1 MRIASLLFIALTL
14 ASSVARAQQPLPE
27 LQPFNHIGYYEV
39 SWGGITVGG
48 LAIATYE
55 DAERYSMEAH
65 VKSNGLAWVITKH
78 KSATT
83 AEGIKRDGKYLPQR
97 FETHFHHRNKN
108 RHIILNYDENGKL
121 KDEFV
126 NPADPP
132 WKRKP
137 VPMELKESALDPLS
151 IFFVQRKRVYEAL
164 EDGGEQFT
172 LQMFDGRR
180 LTDMH
185 YFVHGR
191 QRVGWNMQDVP
202 VIRFNLS
209 RTPVAGYK
217 DSELEELRDKK
228 DPSVSLFLSD
238 DGRLIPLKLEIDGNA
253 GTFYANFKQRCDTIE
268 QCKKLLD

>member
-1 MRIASLLFIALTL
+1 MRLASLLFVALML
-14 ASSVARAQQPLPE
+14 AAPASAQQPLPE

-48 LAIATYE
+48 LVIATYE
-55 DAERYSMEAH
+55 DAERYGMEAH

-78 KSATT
+78 KSAT
-83 AEGIKRDGKYLPQR
+83 AIEGIKKNGKYLPQR
-97 FETHFHHRNKN
+97 FETHFFHRGKL
-108 RHIILNYDENGKL
+108 RHIILEYDESGKL
-121 KDEFV
+121 EREFV
-126 NPADPP
+126 NPPDPL

-137 VPMELKESALDPLS
+137 VPMELKEFALDPLS
-151 IFFVQRKRVYEAL
+151 IFFVQRQQVYDAL
-164 EDGGEQFT
+164 RESREQFT

-191 QRVGWNMQDVP
+191 KQVGWNMQDVP
-202 VIRFNLS
+202 VIKFNLS

-228 DPSVSLFLSD
+228 DPSVSLYLSD
-238 DGRLIPLKLEIDGNA
+238 DGRLIPLKLEIDGSA
-253 GTFYANFKQRCDTIE
+253 GTFYANFKRRCDTIKE
-268 QCKKLLD
+268 CRKLLE